1 MHMRFLT
8 TTVIALTLIFSQGGS
23 FLVAAMC
30 PHLTSKVGS
39 CESPDAPEEMDHH
52 EMGHGQ
58 MDSVDQEP
66 SPIGFAASPAVIE
79 SITDCNHCTIH
90 SRTDSKASL
99 RDWSIPQRS
108 SDRMVSLPVTTVA
121 PAATSSEI
129 VLTSRAHGPPG
140 SEVSRYILVNV
151 FRI

>member
-8 TTVIALTLIFSQGGS
+8 TTVIALTLIFSQGGG

-30 PHLTSKVGS
+30 PHLTSKVAS

-52 EMGHGQ
+52 EMGHGP
-58 MDSVDQEP
+58 MASVDQEP
-66 SPIGFAASPAVIE
+66 SPIGLAASPAVVKPIA
-79 SITDCNHCTIH
+79 DCNHCAIH
-90 SRTDSKASL
+90 SRTDSEASL

-108 SDRMVSLPVTTVA
+108 SDRTLSLVVTAVA
-121 PAATSSEI
+121 PVATSSAT

>member
-8 TTVIALTLIFSQGGS
+8 TTVIVLTLIFSQGGS

-30 PHLTSKVGS
+30 PHLTSKVAS

-58 MDSVDQEP
+58 MDSVDQEL
-66 SPIGFAASPAVIE
+66 SPIGFAAPPAVIE
-79 SITDCNHCTIH
+79 LITDCNHCAIH
-90 SRTDSKASL
+90 SRTDSDASL
-99 RDWSIPQRS
+99 RDWSIPRPS
-108 SDRMVSLPVTTVA
+108 SDRTVPLPVTMVA
-121 PAATSSEI
+121 PVATLSAI